1 MDFSQVDDY
10 IQLFEKKNNIQSES
24 SKKEDIENIEKKQ
37 RINYEKIYIPNE
49 YSSSEPMANESLE
62 TIEFGKLNTHLY
74 EYGLIEFEEK
84 CIFVIIYIPVYN
96 SKNEYKYNNRFK
108 NPIFQLF
115 QSIALNEYNYLDA
128 PLHSNEY
135 DLNYIDILKFEDTLS
150 LQTIVLRTIDFIKYS
165 MISRIK
171 RLENRI
177 DVIKKEYVFEDT
189 YLQNEIAFYKGLQ
202 QKYELMTQSETIYC
216 YDLIST
222 LAIEIDTEDL
232 MLKNIDLETIEIE
245 QKNNKIRE
253 IIEEFSSTIPGIGIG
268 KGIPKKYIVNEDLY
282 CVLLNECDEDIEY
295 ITDYV
300 KFFCNNKHF
309 IDCKEILALLE
320 SKKGI
325 IEKKMVDR

>member
-24 SKKEDIENIEKKQ
+24 SKEDIEDIENIEKKQ
-37 RINYEKIYIPNE
+37 SINYEKIYIPNE
-49 YSSSEPMANESLE
+49 YINNESLE
-62 TIEFGKLNTHLY
+62 TIECGKLNTHLY

-84 CIFVIIYIPVYN
+84 CIFVIIYIPAYN
-96 SKNEYKYNNRFK
+96 SKHEYKYNNRFK
-108 NPIFQLF
+108 NPIFQLL
-115 QSIALNEYNYLDA
+115 QSIDLNECNYLDE
-128 PLHSNEY
+128 PLHTNEY
-135 DLNYIDILKFEDTLS
+135 DLNYIDILKFEDRLP
-150 LQTIVLRTIDFIKYS
+150 LQTIVMRTVDFIKYS
-165 MISRIK
+165 MTSRIK

-189 YLQNEIAFYKGLQ
+189 YLQNEIAFYKELQ
-202 QKYELMTQSETIYC
+202 QKYELMTHSETIYC
-216 YDLIST
+216 YDVIST

-245 QKNNKIRE
+245 EKNKKIRE
-253 IIEEFSSTIPGIGIG
+253 IIEEFSSTIPGIGID

-282 CVLLNECDEDIEY
+282 CVLLNECNEDIEY

-309 IDCKEILALLE
+309 IDCKKILALLE